1 MDGEKWAEESLLA
14 KPCPPPDPSRKTLI
28 SVFQQPFVE
37 GRCLSRPL
45 PGLSCSP
52 LALGCAGVEHPGSP
66 CEWQASGRGVMA
78 MEDLNLSA
86 LLMTS
91 AGISMGEFLFSW
103 SAFEEDPSLR
113 ISYKTL

>member
-1 MDGEKWAEESLLA
+1 MGGEKWAEESLLA
-14 KPCPPPDPSRKTLI
+14 KPCPPPDPSRKPLI

-45 PGLSCSP
+45 PGLSRSP
-52 LALGCAGVEHPGSP
+52 LALGCAGVEHPVSP
-66 CEWQASGRGVMA
+66 CKWQASGRGVMA

-91 AGISMGEFLFSW
+91 AGISMGEFLFS
-103 SAFEEDPSLR
+103 
-113 ISYKTL
+113 

>member
-1 MDGEKWAEESLLA
+1 
-14 KPCPPPDPSRKTLI
+14 
-28 SVFQQPFVE
+28 
-37 GRCLSRPL
+37 
-45 PGLSCSP
+45 
-52 LALGCAGVEHPGSP
+52 
-66 CEWQASGRGVMA
+66 MA